1 VNALAQRSADRRAHR
16 GIAPGGRPLS
26 HPERDC
32 CGGRWGEGVGLWGWR
47 GAGFSRGF
55 FLVFRGVRTLGAS
68 EGTMLGCEGAETRPA
83 ASALPIGKGAGKGA
97 RFTTPPSPSKSS
109 RSSTPSPPRQDL
121 LASVHGL
128 HKRGIFDARQRLWT
142 RSLALRRG
150 GTVVVAEDY
159 ANEDPTADGQWCALD
174 SINALLQHT
183 PAT

>member
-1 VNALAQRSADRRAHR
+1 MLN
-16 GIAPGGRPLS
+16 
-26 HPERDC
+26 C
-32 CGGRWGEGVGLWGWR
+32 EGVG
-47 GAGFSRGF
+47 
-55 FLVFRGVRTLGAS
+55 
-68 EGTMLGCEGAETRPA
+68 MRPA
-83 ASALPIGKGAGKGA
+83 ASTSSGNKGA

-128 HKRGIFDARQRLWT
+128 HQHGIFDAKQKLWT

-159 ANEDPTADGQWCALD
+159 ATDDPTADGQWCAL
-174 SINALLQHT
+174 SANKEPLHT